1 MTTTRRGARARGK
14 RVYRPATAD
23 QWPDLEA
30 LFGERGACGGC
41 WCMVWRLP
49 RAEYEAGKSGG
60 NRKALRKLTRGRV
73 PPGIL
78 AYEGDEAIGW
88 CAVAPREAYS
98 YFERSRVLRP
108 LDDEPVWS
116 VSCLFVAKPYRWQ
129 GVSSELLREAVRFAG
144 KHGARIVEGYPVI
157 PSSAAMPA
165 VFAWTGTYSAFVAAG
180 FVEAGR
186 HSDKRP
192 IMRAATTP

>member
-1 MTTTRRGARARGK
+1 MTTTK
-14 RVYRPATAD
+14 RVRRKRVFHPATAD
-23 QWPDLEA
+23 RWPDLEA

-49 RAEYEAGKSGG
+49 RAAYDAGKSGG
-60 NRKALRKLTRGRV
+60 NRKALRNLTQSRV

-78 AYEGDEAIGW
+78 AYEGDEPIGW
-88 CAVAPREAYS
+88 CAVAPRAAYP
-98 YFERSRVLRP
+98 FLDRSRVLRP

-116 VSCLFVAKPYRWQ
+116 VSCLFVAKPWRRQ
-129 GVSSELLREAVRFAG
+129 GVSTALLGEAVRFAR

-157 PSSAAMPA
+157 PGSDAMPA

-186 HSDKRP
+186 HSEKRP
-192 IMRAATTP
+192 IMRASK